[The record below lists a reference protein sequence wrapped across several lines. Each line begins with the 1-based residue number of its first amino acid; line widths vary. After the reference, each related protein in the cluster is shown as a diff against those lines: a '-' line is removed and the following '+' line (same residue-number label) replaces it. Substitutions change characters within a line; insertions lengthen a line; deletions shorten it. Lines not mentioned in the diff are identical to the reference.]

1 MGIEH
6 QTVGMIFF
14 CGGVTGAGAGSWLGL
29 GLVGERDVDFLKGG
43 WKGVFVCI

>member
-6 QTVGMIFF
+6 QTVGMIFLL
-14 CGGVTGAGAGSWLGL
+14 GGGGWPRVIGWL
-29 GLVGERDVDFLKGG
+29 GLVGERDVDFLNGG